1 MWKSLDCSM
10 QVDKLAFKAGGYQK
24 PRLKTFEEG
33 MLCSGS
39 AGGVCVWGGGSLAL
53 SNLILKQ
60 PCEDY

>member
-39 AGGVCVWGGGSLAL
+39 AGGVCVWGGGH
-53 SNLILKQ
+53 
-60 PCEDY
+60 